1 MSIFELI
8 CYLRNVNTNLVLFNI
23 LLVLNIIR
31 HINNYINY
39 SDPELISLWKNG
51 EEIAF
56 ECLYRRYV
64 LYLTNI
70 AIKKTS
76 SIDIAKDCVQE
87 VFLSIYHR
95 KNELQTTISLKAYL
109 YKALQHKIYNH
120 YQKLL
125 ARTKHEQAAT
135 LNLSIVGNYLNDE
148 LDSKD
153 LEKVIQE
160 VISIMPPQCRRVF
173 LLSREEN
180 LSYKEIAKQLN
191 ISINTVD
198 QHIRKALRILK
209 NSVGKMAHFFI

>member
-95 KNELQTTISLKAYL
+95 KNELQTNISLKAYL

-153 LEKVIQE
+153 LEKLIQE

-180 LSYKEIAKQLN
+180 LSYKDIAKQLN

>member
-1 MSIFELI
+1 MWIFELI

-23 LLVLNIIR
+23 LLVLNLIR

-95 KNELQTTISLKAYL
+95 KNELQTNISLKAYL

-153 LEKVIQE
+153 LEKLIQE

-180 LSYKEIAKQLN
+180 LSYKDIAKQLN

>member
-23 LLVLNIIR
+23 LLVLNLIR
-31 HINNYINY
+31 HINNYIKY

-180 LSYKEIAKQLN
+180 LSYKDIAKQLN

>member
-23 LLVLNIIR
+23 LLVLNLIR
-31 HINNYINY
+31 HINNYIKY

-135 LNLSIVGNYLNDE
+135 LNLSIVGNYLNDK

-153 LEKVIQE
+153 LEKLIQE

-180 LSYKEIAKQLN
+180 LSYKDIAKQLN

>member
-1 MSIFELI
+1 
-8 CYLRNVNTNLVLFNI
+8 
-23 LLVLNIIR
+23 LVLNLIR
-31 HINNYINY
+31 HIKNYKNY

-56 ECLYRRYV
+56 ECLYSRYV

-153 LEKVIQE
+153 LEKLIQE

>member
-1 MSIFELI
+1 MIFELI

-23 LLVLNIIR
+23 LLVLNLIR
-31 HINNYINY
+31 HINNYIKY

-153 LEKVIQE
+153 LEKLIQE

-180 LSYKEIAKQLN
+180 LSYKDIAKQLN

>member
-51 EEIAF
+51 DEIAF

-180 LSYKEIAKQLN
+180 LSYKDIAKQLN